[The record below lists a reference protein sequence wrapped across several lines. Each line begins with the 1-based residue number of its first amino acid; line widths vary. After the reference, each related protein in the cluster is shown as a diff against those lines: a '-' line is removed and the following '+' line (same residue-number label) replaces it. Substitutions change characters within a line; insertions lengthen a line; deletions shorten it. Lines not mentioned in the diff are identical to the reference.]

1 MYIGFKNLHLG
12 ISQNN
17 IIKFNII
24 EKLLFLNI
32 SKYSFKKESFLFTI
46 RVVNLWNIKFN

>member
-24 EKLLFLNI
+24 EKLFLNI
-32 SKYSFKKESFLFTI
+32 SKYSFKKSSFLYTI